1 MLPSANVTSRLYELN
16 CLRYGKGRRNR
27 KQQVNVICHTANLQ
41 GVHPV
46 FARDTAEISEETF
59 ANRLDEKWI
68 AILRAE
74 DDMIMQRGVG
84 ICHRFQASLRDAT
97 RIVPIIIPGD
107 KSPGYSRLPL
117 RGFSF
122 GQPSAYLPLRAV
134 FTPEGLI
141 PLTGGSWYTWE
152 LFYTT
157 NASPASYPRTPERKR
172 TRTNQELRV

>member
-1 MLPSANVTSRLYELN
+1 
-16 CLRYGKGRRNR
+16 
-27 KQQVNVICHTANLQ
+27 VICHTANLQ

-68 AILRAE
+68 MILRAE

-84 ICHRFQASLRDAT
+84 ICRRFQPSLRDAT

-122 GQPSAYLPLRAV
+122 GQPLPIC
-134 FTPEGLI
+134 P
-141 PLTGGSWYTWE
+141 
-152 LFYTT
+152 
-157 NASPASYPRTPERKR
+157 
-172 TRTNQELRV
+172 